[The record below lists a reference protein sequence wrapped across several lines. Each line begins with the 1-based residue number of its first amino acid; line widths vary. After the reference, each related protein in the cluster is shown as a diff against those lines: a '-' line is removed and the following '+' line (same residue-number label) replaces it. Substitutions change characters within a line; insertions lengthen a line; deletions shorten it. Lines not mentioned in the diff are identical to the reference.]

1 MLPQHYALPSSDDRG
16 MFSQQYT
23 RQLSTS
29 PPPFSYASIPS
40 TDSVSYTA
48 YTQPNAYCGM
58 PATTDLPLY
67 PQYLPP
73 IQQTYSGM
81 VTPPVKQEFY
91 GDDEINPF
99 SMSYASIAGVD
110 VSTAQS
116 YQDVAA
122 YVSNTAQTPAFARSY
137 SYPQ

>member
-1 MLPQHYALPSSDDRG
+1 
-16 MFSQQYT
+16 
-23 RQLSTS
+23 
-29 PPPFSYASIPS
+29 
-40 TDSVSYTA
+40 
-48 YTQPNAYCGM
+48 M
-58 PATTDLPLY
+58 PANVDLPLY
-67 PQYLPP
+67 HQYLPP
-73 IQQTYSGM
+73 IQQAYSGM

-110 VSTAQS
+110 VGTTAQS

>member
-1 MLPQHYALPSSDDRG
+1 

-40 TDSVSYTA
+40 NDSTSYST
-48 YTQPNAYCGM
+48 YSGSNPYCGM
-58 PATTDLPLY
+58 SANVDMALY

-73 IQQTYSGM
+73 IQQAYNGM

-99 SMSYASIAGVD
+99 SMSYASISGVD
-110 VSTAQS
+110 VSTSQS
-116 YQDVAA
+116 YQDVAV
-122 YVSNTAQTPAFARSY
+122 YVSNTAHQTPAFARSY
-137 SYPQ
+137 SFPH